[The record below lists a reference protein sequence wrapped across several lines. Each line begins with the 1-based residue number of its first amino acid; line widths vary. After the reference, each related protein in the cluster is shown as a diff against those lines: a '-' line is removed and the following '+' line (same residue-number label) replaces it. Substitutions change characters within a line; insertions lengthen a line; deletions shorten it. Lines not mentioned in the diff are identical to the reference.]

1 MSLNGAKVVVIGGS
15 SGMGLAVAKMA
26 ADEGARVVIAGRSEE
41 KLRQAADE
49 IRQPVEARSLD
60 VTQEQA
66 VQTFFAETGELDHLV
81 VTAATGVAGSFL
93 ELETPSF
100 RQIFDSKFWGQYF
113 AARYGA
119 QRIREGGSIT
129 FFSGVAATKPVDGLS
144 AYAAVN
150 GAVEALCRSL
160 AVELAPLRVNAV
172 SPGIVD
178 TPAYAGMSPAERKRM
193 FDALAARLPARR
205 IGRPE
210 DAAAAV
216 ISLMKNGY
224 VTGSVVHVDGGQRLV

>member
-66 VQTFFAETGELDHLV
+66 VQAFFAETGELDHLV

>member
-66 VQTFFAETGELDHLV
+66 AQAFFAETGELDHLV

>member
-1 MSLNGAKVVVIGGS
+1 MSLNDAKVVVIGGS

-26 ADEGARVVIAGRSEE
+26 ADEGARVMIAGRSEE

-66 VQTFFAETGELDHLV
+66 VQAFFAETGELDHLV

-178 TPAYAGMSPAERKRM
+178 TPAYAGMSPTERKRM

-224 VTGSVVHVDGGQRLV
+224 VTGSVVHVDGGHRLV

>member
-1 MSLNGAKVVVIGGS
+1 M
-15 SGMGLAVAKMA
+15 
-26 ADEGARVVIAGRSEE
+26 
-41 KLRQAADE
+41 
-49 IRQPVEARSLD
+49 
-60 VTQEQA
+60 TQEQA
-66 VQTFFAETGELDHLV
+66 VQAFFAETGELDHLV

>member
-1 MSLNGAKVVVIGGS
+1 MSLRDKKVVVLGGS

-26 ADEGARVVIAGRSEE
+26 ADEGAGVIIASRSEE
-41 KLRQAADE
+41 KLRRAADE
-49 IRQPVEARSLD
+49 IAQPVGTRSLD
-60 VTQEQA
+60 VTLEHA
-66 VQTFFAETGELDHLV
+66 VKGFFAETGELDHLV
-81 VTAATGVAGSFL
+81 VTAATGVAGAFL
-93 ELETPSF
+93 ELDTPSF

-129 FFSGVAATKPVDGLS
+129 FFSGVAAAKPVAGLA

-178 TPAYAGMSPAERKRM
+178 TPAYAGMNPFERKKM
-193 FDALAARLPARR
+193 FDSLAVQLPARR

-210 DAAAAV
+210 DVATAV
-216 ISLMKNGY
+216 IALMKNGY
-224 VTGSVVHVDGGQRLV
+224 ATGSVVYVDGGHRLA

>member
-1 MSLNGAKVVVIGGS
+1 MSLNDAKVVVIGGS

-49 IRQPVEARSLD
+49 IRQPVETRSLD

-66 VQTFFAETGELDHLV
+66 VQAFFAETGELDHLV

-129 FFSGVAATKPVDGLS
+129 FFPAWP
-144 AYAAVN
+144 
-150 GAVEALCRSL
+150 R
-160 AVELAPLRVNAV
+160 P
-172 SPGIVD
+172 SPWTAFRR
-178 TPAYAGMSPAERKRM
+178 TPR
-193 FDALAARLPARR
+193 
-205 IGRPE
+205 
-210 DAAAAV
+210 
-216 ISLMKNGY
+216 
-224 VTGSVVHVDGGQRLV
+224 

>member
-1 MSLNGAKVVVIGGS
+1 MSLNDAKVVVIGGS

-49 IRQPVEARSLD
+49 IRQPVETRSLD

-66 VQTFFAETGELDHLV
+66 VQAFFAETGELDHLV

-129 FFSGVAATKPVDGLS
+129 FFSGVAAAKPVDGLS

-150 GAVEALCRSL
+150 GAVESLCRSL

-178 TPAYAGMSPAERKRM
+178 TPAYAGMSPTERKRM

-210 DAAAAV
+210 DVAAAV

-224 VTGSVVHVDGGQRLV
+224 VTGSVVHVDGGHRLV